1 MDFANKNPRTPDPL
15 RDRTPTKR
23 YFDQTKEQGMEMNSI
38 LKYKSAL
45 PYREDNYMTP
55 KINHVSNL
63 VISKHHMSAI
73 KKGET
78 PQVASQIKKKEMM
91 SDIGF

>member
-1 MDFANKNPRTPDPL
+1 
-15 RDRTPTKR
+15 
-23 YFDQTKEQGMEMNSI
+23 
-38 LKYKSAL
+38 
-45 PYREDNYMTP
+45 MTP

-63 VISKHHMSAI
+63 AISKHHMSAM